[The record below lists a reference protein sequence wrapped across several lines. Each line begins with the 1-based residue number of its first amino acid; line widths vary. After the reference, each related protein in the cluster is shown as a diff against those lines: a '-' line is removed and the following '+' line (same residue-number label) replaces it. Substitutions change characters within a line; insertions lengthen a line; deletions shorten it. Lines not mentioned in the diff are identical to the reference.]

1 MNNELRINEA
11 LLIAGNAFQPFQ
23 CVAWAA
29 QDGYGELSLS
39 VIDRTFGRV
48 LGRTRLAS
56 QNYRN
61 PQSLAKAL
69 QQSRQDLAEQG
80 YHLEP
85 MEHAGLTEPSAGHKK
100 GDLWVAFF
108 IGEHLSSRRFPC
120 CCGRSRRA
128 HP

>member
-85 MEHAGLTEPSAGHKK
+85 WSMPA
-100 GDLWVAFF
+100 
-108 IGEHLSSRRFPC
+108 
-120 CCGRSRRA
+120 
-128 HP
+128 